1 MDGINRQVSD
11 FARSNTGWKYREKA
25 EFTYNIFKAIN
36 NELFDGKLPDVL
48 VGFDTRLKK
57 AGEYYYEG
65 DSVGL
70 KYHFDVHPDLSPFET
85 VIACLHN
92 AVHAEIDV
100 YKEKANWYHSK
111 QFRDE
116 MESWGIEVNDKGHAV
131 ALKPKL
137 MEEILNKINHSH
149 LIAEILDFDP
159 VEDTKP
165 KDKNSSGEEDK
176 DETVQVQFTAKKSTA
191 KMKKWSCSCP
201 KPQIVRCAINL
212 NAQCLDCL
220 EEFELQN
227 V

>member
-85 VIACLHN
+85 VLACLHN

-100 YKEKANWYHSK
+100 YKEKATWYHSTA
-111 QFRDE
+111 FREE

-137 MEEILNKINHSH
+137 IEEVLNKINHAH

-159 VEDTKP
+159 VEEDKSDP
-165 KDKNSSGEEDK
+165 KNPSEDK
-176 DETVQVQFTAKKSTA
+176 DETVQVQFTATKSKA
-191 KMKKWSCSCP
+191 KMKKWSCSCNP
-201 KPQIVRCAINL
+201 PQNVRCAINL
-212 NAQCLDCL
+212 QAQCLECL

>member
-85 VIACLHN
+85 VLACLHN

-100 YKEKANWYHSK
+100 YKEKASWYHSK
-111 QFRDE
+111 AFRDE
-116 MESWGIEVNDKGHAV
+116 MESWGVEADDKGHAV

-137 MEEILNKINHSH
+137 IEEVLNKINHAH

-159 VEDTKP
+159 VKEDKSDP
-165 KDKNSSGEEDK
+165 KNTPEDK
-176 DETVQVQFTAKKSTA
+176 DQTVQVQFTATKSTA

-201 KPQIVRCAINL
+201 KPQNVRCAINL
-212 NAQCLDCL
+212 KAKCTECL